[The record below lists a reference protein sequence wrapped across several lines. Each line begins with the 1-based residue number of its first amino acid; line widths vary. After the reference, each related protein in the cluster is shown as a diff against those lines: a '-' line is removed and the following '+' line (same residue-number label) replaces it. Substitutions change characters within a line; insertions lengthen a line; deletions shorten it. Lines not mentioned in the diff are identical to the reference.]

1 MPQNK
6 KFLAHKEKEDRQ
18 KKIIIISTIVV
29 LVIVF
34 SLIAYAVL
42 ENYVLKPKTTVI
54 QLESHSI
61 NVVEFDQQVRW
72 ERRNKIGQIDQII
85 QTFQQ
90 LGGSPEIFAYF
101 EQDLMLAV
109 TQLQQPILVGE
120 GVVQILSDD
129 LIIRVEAE
137 KMNIEL
143 DDNLLDQEIQ
153 QAFGF
158 FTDGTPTPIPTDT
171 PPQDSTLTP
180 QQMTLVP
187 PTTASE
193 EEQDTSPTNTPL
205 AENPSEGE
213 PDPTPTPLLVP
224 TEYTE
229 ELFVDNYNQFLDSIK
244 ISAGITEKTLREI
257 VEMSVL
263 RRKVMEEVTSAIER
277 TQEQIWIRHILVEN
291 EETAKEVSDKLAD
304 GQDFVSL
311 AAEYSKDDI
320 NKDSG
325 GDLGWFPRGM
335 MVSPFEEAAFSLEVG
350 EISDL
355 VETDFGWH
363 ILQSLGRD
371 LIPMNTSEYEQ
382 ARNVAFSEWLA
393 GKRLE
398 YQPEVNEDWASF
410 VPTEPVLPLEY
421 VEYIQSLT
429 NQPPTIPPETPQQ

>member
-6 KFLAHKEKEDRQ
+6 KFLAQKEKEDRQ

-61 NVVEFDQQVRW
+61 NAVEFDQQVRW
-72 ERRNKIGQIDQII
+72 ERRNKIGQIDQIL

-90 LGGSPEIFAYF
+90 LGGSPEIFTYF

-143 DDNLLDQEIQ
+143 DDNHLDQEIQ

-158 FTDGTPTPIPTDT
+158 FTDGTPTPIPTDA
-171 PPQDSTLTP
+171 PPQTSTLTP

-187 PTTASE
+187 PTTAPE

-213 PDPTPTPLLVP
+213 ADPTPTPLLVP

-229 ELFVDNYNQFLDSIK
+229 ELFIDNYNQFIDSIN

-311 AAEYSKDDI
+311 AAEYSKDDT

-371 LIPMNTSEYEQ
+371 LIPMNASEYEQ

-393 GKRLE
+393 GKRLK

>member
-6 KFLAHKEKEDRQ
+6 KFLAQKEREDRQ

-42 ENYVLKPKTTVI
+42 DNYVLKPKTTVI
-54 QLESHSI
+54 KLESHSI
-61 NVVEFDQQVRW
+61 NAVEFDQQVRW
-72 ERRNKIGQIDQII
+72 ERRNKIGQIDQIL

-90 LGGSPEIFAYF
+90 LGGSPEIYTYF

-137 KMNIEL
+137 KMSIEV

-158 FTDGTPTPIPTDT
+158 FSDGTPTPIPTDAQ
-171 PPQDSTLTP
+171 PQASTLTP
-180 QQMTLVP
+180 KQMTLVP
-187 PTTASE
+187 PTTAPE
-193 EEQDTSPTNTPL
+193 VEQDTPPINTPL

-213 PDPTPTPLLVP
+213 SDPTPTPLLVP
-224 TEYTE
+224 TEYSE
-229 ELFVDNYNQFLDSIK
+229 ELFVENYNQFLDSIK
-244 ISAGITEKTLREI
+244 ISAGITEKTLRDI

-263 RRKVMEEVTSAIER
+263 RRKVIEEVTSDIER
-277 TQEQIWIRHILVEN
+277 TQEQIWIRHILMEN
-291 EETAKEVSDKLAD
+291 EETAKEVADKLAD

-311 AAEYSKDDI
+311 AAEYSKDDT

-371 LIPMNTSEYEQ
+371 LIPLNASEYEQ

-398 YQPEVNEDWASF
+398 YQPDIYEDWASF

-421 VEYIQSLT
+421 IEYIQSLT
-429 NQPPTIPPETPQQ
+429 NQPPSIPPETPQQ